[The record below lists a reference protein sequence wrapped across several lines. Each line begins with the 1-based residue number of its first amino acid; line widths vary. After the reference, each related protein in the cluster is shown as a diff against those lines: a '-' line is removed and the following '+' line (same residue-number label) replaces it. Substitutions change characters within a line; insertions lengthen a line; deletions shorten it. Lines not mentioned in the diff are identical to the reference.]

1 MAMRFTMAEGW
12 IVVNAAGMGERGCA
26 AWRRACAG
34 DGLGWTARSSRRSVS
49 ARGDGADAAQ
59 VIVVATRTLMDVEVG
74 DAQPTGTA
82 AIWLGLGG

>member
-1 MAMRFTMAEGW
+1 
-12 IVVNAAGMGERGCA
+12 
-26 AWRRACAG
+26 
-34 DGLGWTARSSRRSVS
+34 VS